1 MPDYDSGPWQ
11 IVAQLRDWAE
21 ATPWCQWLELA
32 GSLGRG
38 AGDQL
43 SDVDAGIGVDRDYPF
58 TRAREE
64 ALAAATAFS
73 PVADSLIQP
82 FGTDPAPS
90 DHVIIQYADGRA
102 LSLVLSL
109 GHLRPGLP
117 PGAQATFDRTGQLA
131 KPWQPDSFTASP
143 AQQHEWAFLAWLALS
158 DVTKHIRRGSLW
170 RALTSLDQARNLAWK
185 LHAASLGVDYP
196 SFGPISVANAGL
208 PAPGG
213 MEHSLPARPDRA
225 LLLAAATALSVLL
238 DNLTCDLNVEGIH
251 RLAAAGLSAQND
263 EA

>member
-64 ALAAATAFS
+64 ALAAAMAFS

-90 DHVIIQYADGRA
+90 DHVIIQYADGR
-102 LSLVLSL
+102 L
-109 GHLRPGLP
+109 
-117 PGAQATFDRTGQLA
+117 
-131 KPWQPDSFTASP
+131 
-143 AQQHEWAFLAWLALS
+143 
-158 DVTKHIRRGSLW
+158 
-170 RALTSLDQARNLAWK
+170 
-185 LHAASLGVDYP
+185 
-196 SFGPISVANAGL
+196 
-208 PAPGG
+208 
-213 MEHSLPARPDRA
+213 
-225 LLLAAATALSVLL
+225 
-238 DNLTCDLNVEGIH
+238 
-251 RLAAAGLSAQND
+251 
-263 EA
+263 